1 MRIEMHQLRPLHLKA
16 RTPQHMHL
24 DRRVRQMLR
33 FAAVGCLHLDH
44 RVAPGR
50 PLQNV
55 HANVRLIRQ
64 EPGLVDRRQAT
75 VQGLACGRHLVVV
88 LVVRE
93 IDELAPGHVA
103 PRVLADF
110 PPLREPVLLPRRRRQ
125 LRRLGLVH
133 PPPQLLVTLKPG
145 EIARLGEARGFGRHT
160 STVMD
165 NSLPD
170 GDFAFPVCSPA

>member
-1 MRIEMHQLRPLHLKA
+1 
-16 RTPQHMHL
+16 
-24 DRRVRQMLR
+24 
-33 FAAVGCLHLDH
+33 
-44 RVAPGR
+44 APAS
-50 PLQNV
+50 PIQNGP
-55 HANVRLIRQ
+55 ANVRLSRQ

-88 LVVRE
+88 LIVRE

-110 PPLREPVLLPRRRRQ
+110 PALGEQVLLPRRQ
-125 LRRLGLVH
+125 SKLRSLGIVTRTA
-133 PPPQLLVTLKPG
+133 QLLMDMAPG
-145 EIARLGEARGFGRHT
+145 EIARLGEVRGFERHT

-170 GDFAFPVCSPA
+170 GDFAFPVSSHA

>member
-1 MRIEMHQLRPLHLKA
+1 
-16 RTPQHMHL
+16 
-24 DRRVRQMLR
+24 
-33 FAAVGCLHLDH
+33 
-44 RVAPGR
+44 
-50 PLQNV
+50 
-55 HANVRLIRQ
+55 

-88 LVVRE
+88 LIVRE

-125 LRRLGLVH
+125 LRRRGLVH
-133 PPPQLLVTLKPG
+133 PPPQLLVTLEPG

-170 GDFAFPVCSPA
+170 GDFAFPVSSPA